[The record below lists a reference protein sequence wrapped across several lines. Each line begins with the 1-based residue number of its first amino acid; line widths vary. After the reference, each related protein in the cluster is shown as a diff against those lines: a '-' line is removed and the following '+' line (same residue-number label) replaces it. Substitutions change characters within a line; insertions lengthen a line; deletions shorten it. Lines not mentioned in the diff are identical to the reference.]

1 MASIYSKPDL
11 QRKINTI
18 KDRLYTDGFYDSKI
32 VLRYRAVTVVDD
44 DPFQVNNTST
54 ITDYIVDCI
63 AEKNFEYVTYGKTVE
78 SYSGDLR
85 VTVKNANIEL
95 MVEATEIWYDVEF
108 NTDGTIKYV
117 GTTDTFT
124 KGTRYSIKS
133 RKPSI
138 MAYDEI
144 FVLAEVGKEND
155 EI

>member
-1 MASIYSKPDL
+1 MTSIYSKKDL

-18 KDRLYTDGFYDSKI
+18 KDRLYKDGFYDSKI
-32 VLRYRAVTVVDD
+32 VLRYKKVTVVND

-54 ITDYIVDCI
+54 ITDHIVECI

-85 VTVKNANIEL
+85 VTIRKSDLEL
-95 MVEATEIWYDVEF
+95 MLNATEIWYDVEF
-108 NTDGTIKYV
+108 NVNGNIKYD
-117 GTTDTFT
+117 GATKNFT
-124 KGTRYSIKS
+124 KGVRYNIKS

-138 MAYDEI
+138 LEYDEI
-144 FVLAEVGKEND
+144 FILSEMGKENN